1 MKGEGAVKFIVI
13 VNRTLKH
20 DVQRV
25 CEARLSLKNPLD
37 LGDKMYIRLA
47 TNQSY
52 SEVMQHFHKS
62 L

>member
-1 MKGEGAVKFIVI
+1 MMFNEFVK
-13 VNRTLKH
+13 
-20 DVQRV
+20 QE
-25 CEARLSLKNPLD
+25 CSLKNPLD

>member
-1 MKGEGAVKFIVI
+1 MMFNEFVK
-13 VNRTLKH
+13 
-20 DVQRV
+20 QE
-25 CEARLSLKNPLD
+25 CSLKNPLD

-52 SEVMQHFHKS
+52 SEVMQHLHKS